1 MTMLFDDLLPR
12 AQMAAAHKI
21 QTTEPQKKVLLYRG
35 IAPPRPIP
43 LIGTIDHTYT
53 CLACEAQAHD
63 ILHEARGVWHLECA
77 FCGATQRA
85 HAIAGH
91 LQPKAVEF
99 VFRGGRCEGMTL
111 AEAAATPRG
120 ADYLIW
126 CRDSHERQEVRDVC
140 KKYLDLTAAAS

>member
-1 MTMLFDDLLPR
+1 MKLAHFALQSVPPPR
-12 AQMAAAHKI
+12 AQAFAPS
-21 QTTEPQKKVLLYRG
+21 TEPKPAIFKGDLR
-35 IAPPRPIP
+35 PTPR
-43 LIGTIDHTYT
+43 IGTIDHTYT
-53 CLACEAQAHD
+53 CSACEAQAHD

-91 LQPKAVEF
+91 IKPKAVEF

-120 ADYLIW
+120 ADYLAW
-126 CRDSHERQEVRDVC
+126 CRDSHDRQEVRDVC
-140 KKYLDLTAAAS
+140 KKYLDLAASAP